1 MVRAAVTVEQCWHR
15 VPGGTAWSVIELL
28 GALRDGSA
36 VDLVG
41 VSARHA
47 APPLA
52 QWALPVPVRSLPL
65 PRALL
70 YEAWHSPLVRFPKVE
85 RATGQ
90 VDVVHAT
97 AIAYPATDAPVVV
110 TVHDLS
116 FLRDVRHATRYGH
129 RFFRRGTD
137 LARRHAR
144 IVVCPSQ
151 ASADECAAAGFDP
164 GRVRVVPWGVRSER
178 VPEEQVASVR
188 AAFGLERPYVMFAG
202 TVEPRKN
209 LPALLDAFSR
219 LDRRDVDL
227 VLAGPD
233 GWNEDV
239 GAAISRLDGR
249 VHAVGFVPRRQLES
263 LLAGA
268 DVFCYPSI
276 QEGFGLPVLEA
287 MAQGTAVVT
296 SAGTATSEVAGDTG
310 VLIDPHDVGA
320 LAGAIERLLDDPAER
335 ERLGA
340 AGQVRARTF
349 TWARTADAYAEIY
362 AEAATTHERQE
373 R

>member
-1 MVRAAVTVEQCWHR
+1 MVRTAVTVEQCWHR

-28 GALRDGSA
+28 GALRERSD
-36 VDLVG
+36 VDVVG

-47 APPLA
+47 SPPPHP
-52 QWALPVPVRSLPL
+52 WTVPVPVRSLPL

-70 YEAWHSPLVRFPKVE
+70 YETWHAPLVRFPKVE
-85 RATGQ
+85 RATGP

-97 AIAYPATDAPVVV
+97 AIAYPATDAPVVM
-110 TVHDLS
+110 TIHDLS
-116 FLRDVRHATRYGH
+116 FLSDRRRATRYGH

-151 ASADECAAAGFDP
+151 ASADECIAVGFDP
-164 GRVRVVPWGVRSER
+164 GRVRVIPWGVHSEP
-178 VPEEQVASVR
+178 VPDDRVASAL
-188 AAFGLERPYVMFAG
+188 AAHGLDRPYVMFAG

-209 LPALLDAFSR
+209 LPALLEAFGR
-219 LDRRDVDL
+219 LDRPDVDL
-227 VLAGPD
+227 VLAGPE

-239 GAAISRLDGR
+239 GAAIGRLDGR
-249 VHAVGFVPRRQLES
+249 VRALGFLPRADLVA

-296 SAGTATSEVAGDTG
+296 SAGTATSEVAGGTG

-320 LAGAIERLLDDPAER
+320 IAAALERLLDDPGER

-340 AGQVRARTF
+340 EGQARAASF
-349 TWARTADAYAEIY
+349 TWDRTAAAYAEVY
-362 AEAATTHERQE
+362 AEAAGA
-373 R
+373 

>member
-1 MVRAAVTVEQCWHR
+1 M
-15 VPGGTAWSVIELL
+15 PGGTAWSVLELL
-28 GALRDGSA
+28 RALRDRSD
-36 VDLVG
+36 VDVVG
-41 VSARHA
+41 VSARHNG
-47 APPLA
+47 PPPEP
-52 QWALPVPVRSLPL
+52 WTVPVPVRSLPI

-70 YEAWHSPLVRFPKVE
+70 YETWHAPLARFPRVE
-85 RATGQ
+85 RATGP

-97 AIAYPATDAPVVV
+97 AIAYPATNAPVIV

-116 FLRDVRHATRYGH
+116 FLNDRRRATRYGH

-137 LARRHAR
+137 LARRNAR
-144 IVVCPSQ
+144 LVVCPSQ
-151 ASADECAAAGFDP
+151 ASADECIAVGFDP
-164 GRVRVVPWGVRSER
+164 GRVRVIPWGVRNDPVADDR
-178 VPEEQVASVR
+178 VVAAR
-188 AAFGLERPYVMFAG
+188 AAHRLDRPYVMFAG

-209 LPALLDAFSR
+209 LPALLEAFGR

-227 VLAGPD
+227 VLAGPE

-239 GAAISRLDGR
+239 GAAIGRLDGR
-249 VHAVGFVPRRQLES
+249 VRTLGFLPRSELVA

-310 VLIDPHDVGA
+310 VLVDPRDVDAIAHA
-320 LAGAIERLLDDPAER
+320 LERLLDDPVER
-335 ERLGA
+335 KRIGVE
-340 AGQVRARTF
+340 GQVRAATF
-349 TWARTADAYAEIY
+349 TWARTAQAYAELY
-362 AEAATTHERQE
+362 EEAAGA
-373 R
+373 